1 MSEKLQQVA
10 TEIERGTAKLGWD
23 QPPALYALVITEK
36 LLSEPNLPEDIAQQ
50 IRAEWDES
58 SDHLSGILQELL
70 QEDDIEDVL
79 PRIAWPETV
88 EGAALTV
95 ERLIVPPEIEAE
107 APENPDEAAA
117 FIAAHPST
125 MDVRITVAALR
136 SGDTWSLIRTK
147 AFDTDD
153 MVATGENLV
162 PQLSELLSASLSPD
176 QPA

>member
-1 MSEKLQQVA
+1 MSEKLQRVA

-23 QPPALYALVITEK
+23 QPPALYALVVTEQ
-36 LLSEPNLPEDIAQQ
+36 LLAEPNLPDDIANQ
-50 IRAEWDES
+50 IRSGWDKS
-58 SDHLSGILQELL
+58 SDHLSGILQEQM
-70 QEDDIEDVL
+70 QEDEVEDML
-79 PRIAWPETV
+79 PRIAWPEAV
-88 EGAALTV
+88 AGAALTV

-107 APENPDEAAA
+107 APEDPDEAAA

-147 AFDTDD
+147 AFDSDE
-153 MVATGENLV
+153 MVATGEALV
-162 PQLSELLSASLSPD
+162 PQLSELLLASLAPD